1 MELNMDINKA
11 LKDLKQDPQFAE
23 RVGMVLVH
31 NGVVRSWSRED
42 GKKIK
47 SIEVKSD
54 LEKIESIR
62 REYEQH
68 PGIFKILI
76 QAYSGQFKP
85 GDDLLYIIVAGDI
98 RENVKKVLSEVL
110 EKVKSEAV
118 SKNEIF

>member
-1 MELNMDINKA
+1 MDINKA

-42 GKKIK
+42 DKKIK

-98 RENVKKVLSEVL
+98 RENGKKVLSEVL